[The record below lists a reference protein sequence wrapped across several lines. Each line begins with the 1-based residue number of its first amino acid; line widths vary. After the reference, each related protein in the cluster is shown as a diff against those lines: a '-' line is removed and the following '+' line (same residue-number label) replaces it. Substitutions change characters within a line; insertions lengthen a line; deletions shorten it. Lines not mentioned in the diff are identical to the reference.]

1 MRACN
6 SSRPLIELLEMVE
19 DEISQALVIAQEG
32 NDIFSSFNYLHIE
45 QSWHSQRENKRE
57 HPKDNLQSNVYGT
70 ESMKSARI

>member
-45 QSWHSQRENKRE
+45 QS
-57 HPKDNLQSNVYGT
+57 
-70 ESMKSARI
+70 